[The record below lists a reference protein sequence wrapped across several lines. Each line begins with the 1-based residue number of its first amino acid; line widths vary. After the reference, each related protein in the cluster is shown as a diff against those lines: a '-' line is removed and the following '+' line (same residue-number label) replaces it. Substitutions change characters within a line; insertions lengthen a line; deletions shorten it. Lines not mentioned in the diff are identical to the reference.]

1 MRNVVNEYTRNVFMC
16 LLCQCTQRD
25 FASFSGL
32 YRPSKETPAS
42 FKSKLEVLPF
52 LYASCRIFRSTKSRR
67 VKNVTDSLGTS
78 TDVWAWVYDA
88 YKNAPLTSSYKNHAL
103 GKSQKC
109 YNLYT
114 FELLYSSNFSLI
126 WTLKKGDR
134 RTRGVRVSGM
144 PQPSDTPSN
153 TDRLPFSFTQR
164 FSTKTVGRIT
174 KSSIIVRTRHFQ
186 IPKACEI
193 PLFAQMCASIQF
205 WSSIVI

>member
-1 MRNVVNEYTRNVFMC
+1 MC

-52 LYASCRIFRSTKSRR
+52 LYASCRLFRSTKSRR
-67 VKNVTDSLGTS
+67 VKNVADSLGTS

-103 GKSQKC
+103 SKTPEVLQFIYFRVVNIAAIFPWFGHLRKETEEHVACVFLGCPSPRSRPQI
-109 YNLYT
+109 
-114 FELLYSSNFSLI
+114 LI
-126 WTLKKGDR
+126 D
-134 RTRGVRVSGM
+134 
-144 PQPSDTPSN
+144 
-153 TDRLPFSFTQR
+153 LPFSFTQR
-164 FSTKTVGRIT
+164 FSKTAGRIT

-205 WSSIVI
+205 WSSIVIWQILDLA